1 MNDEQLKNISNKL
14 MEIRMCL
21 EDLIIE
27 INNIETE
34 IDKEIW

>member
-1 MNDEQLKNISNKL
+1 MNNEQLKNISNEL
-14 MEIRMCL
+14 MEIRMSL
-21 EDLIIE
+21 EDLIID

>member
-14 MEIRMCL
+14 MEIRMSL